1 MVEKCHEM
9 WSPFLLQSLQ
19 SLRIFKCI
27 AFLILDGIT
36 GPKSHSLPFSLAD
49 SWQEESKSISI
60 IPTSLIMCHWY
71 GQMKSIFSLLTSH

>member
-49 SWQEESKSISI
+49 SWQEESESISI
-60 IPTSLIMCHWY
+60 IPASLIMCHWY
-71 GQMKSIFSLLTSH
+71 R